1 MVERFILWRIVL
13 GPQPNALPHAAV
25 QGQISDLGLG
35 GAAAQSQDHVAGA
48 GDKPGEAEVAA
59 ETRGRAEVLARV
71 EGIVGVAVK
80 KEA

>member
-1 MVERFILWRIVL
+1 MLCCI
-13 GPQPNALPHAAV
+13 PYHAF
-25 QGQISDLGLG
+25 SPKFT
-35 GAAAQSQDHVAGA
+35 DHVAGA